1 MVARMTRFLPAL
13 ALALASCAP
22 PPPAGQQQGAAE
34 ELVGR
39 AAGAPQRCVSISAQQ
54 SLRVSESD
62 SHLLVYGDGR
72 TIWANPLGPHCS
84 FRRDDVL
91 VTEPVG
97 SFYCRG
103 DIVRSFDRISHIPGP
118 ACVFGDFI
126 PYNRPRAL

>member
-22 PPPAGQQQGAAE
+22 PPPAGQQQGPAE
-34 ELVGR
+34 ELAGR

-54 SLRVSESD
+54 SLRVSEND

-84 FRRDDVL
+84 FRPDDVL

-126 PYNRPRAL
+126 PYNRP